1 MHEDMVI
8 ATILDSIHDLKQE
21 QVESARKWSGQDPT
35 SPTTCNGHV
44 ISVKLTSSFLFC
56 CDNSILIS
64 LPVFANDCIEH
75 MHTDFLTLRFSIL
88 IRTDI

>member
-1 MHEDMVI
+1 MHGDTVV
-8 ATILDSIHDLKQE
+8 ATILDDSIHDLKQE

-44 ISVKLTSSFLFC
+44 ISVKLTFSFLFC
-56 CDNSILIS
+56 CDILIS

-75 MHTDFLTLRFSIL
+75 MLTVFLTLRFSIL